1 MSEFLG
7 FAAIIILFLILL
19 YFIIKSIYNH
29 FNKEEDKD
37 FNSDLSVVG
46 YYFLTIAFLFLI
58 FSFVSPFLF
67 TRLSATKDFDFSN
80 TGEIGDTLGGIM
92 TDKELLEKVKKD
104 KELIYLE
111 KC

>member
-1 MSEFLG
+1 MTTILLIIVPL
-7 FAAIIILFLILL
+7 IIILFLILL

-58 FSFVSPFLF
+58 FSFVAPFLF
-67 TRLSATKDFDFSN
+67 TRLSATKDFEF
-80 TGEIGDTLGGIM
+80 
-92 TDKELLEKVKKD
+92 
-104 KELIYLE
+104 
-111 KC
+111 